1 VIFNPHTSQSYEEVL
16 ADVKDMLN
24 IEYPPVTALYTAT
37 APHVKVDFIVT
48 SAKEDIM

>member
-1 VIFNPHTSQSYEEVL
+1 
-16 ADVKDMLN
+16 MLN

-37 APHVKVDFIVT
+37 APHVKVVDFIVT